1 MIASMDEGII
11 VNQVMAQVR
20 ERVDWRLLHQR
31 SSWLQGVA
39 EVGRVKDTM
48 VAGNTLEVLNK
59 HSSREQPGRA
69 YGQPGPAIL
78 FKSLGGR
85 PKEDRQLHTGVGA
98 GVDSWLPR
106 PLHTRSAVFFYRPA
120 RQILQPLE
128 SFRLCLRRLWD
139 QGSDSDLL
147 THQRVEIHEVR
158 PMGRSLFSKM
168 TYQWVAPPWM
178 NQKKCDRSSAPP
190 DGDRVN
196 YRNVYQTA
204 ITTN

>member
-1 MIASMDEGII
+1 MPAW
-11 VNQVMAQVR
+11 AQ
-20 ERVDWRLLHQR
+20 
-31 SSWLQGVA
+31 
-39 EVGRVKDTM
+39 
-48 VAGNTLEVLNK
+48 
-59 HSSREQPGRA
+59 
-69 YGQPGPAIL
+69 
-78 FKSLGGR
+78 
-85 PKEDRQLHTGVGA
+85 

-106 PLHTRSAVFFYRPA
+106 PRLHTRSAVFFYRPA

-178 NQKKCDRSSAPP
+178 NQKKCDAKAAPQFCAQLEEVLLFRKFRVGMRP
-190 DGDRVN
+190 AVLLIDRPT
-196 YRNVYQTA
+196 RGSKFEG
-204 ITTN
+204 TTYWWVVTRKLTRR